1 MAFKYSEEE
10 YEKDK
15 KKKSRKTA
23 FIPNTNESPDRSYG
37 GSGPGSLLDRN
48 LKDYDGPYPSD
59 KEYPS
64 GTFPLAK
71 GKKKTKKKTK
81 KTRTA

>member
-1 MAFKYSEEE
+1 MA
-10 YEKDK
+10 K
-15 KKKSRKTA
+15 KKKDQLKIASLY
-23 FIPNTNESPDRSYG
+23 DRNNYKDRTYG
-37 GSGPGSLLDRN
+37 GSGPGSLLDRRDV
-48 LKDYDGPYPSD
+48 DYDKPYKGYPSD

-71 GKKKTKKKTK
+71 KKKKK